1 MTSNRPYLIRA
12 LYEWLV
18 DNDLTP
24 YLLVDA
30 NRDSVHVPTRYVE
43 EGRIVLNVSPSA
55 VGTFRLVTIWLHSR
69 PRFGGSAF
77 AISLPP
83 DAVLGVYARENGKGM
98 LFPDEGVQE
107 EPEPPQPD
115 HPTPPPGRTALT
127 EGRKVASASAV
138 PAFERHHL
146 VVAMLSLS
154 ASGGGSTIFSS
165 GSGQAVVDGLE
176 PGAEHQYVAGSPA
189 DALETEVETV
199 HAADSQAG
207 VGPADAH
214 PYQCDRPVEKLQIAV
229 SAVALYQAGGEFAR
243 ARTIKPEQHYGAS
256 QQQ

>member
-55 VGTFRLVTIWLHSR
+55 VRDLSLGNDLVAFEA
-69 PRFGGSAF
+69 RFGGSAF

-98 LFPDEGVQE
+98 LFPDEGGHE

-115 HPTPPPGRTALT
+115 QPTPPPG
-127 EGRKVASASAV
+127 GRPSLKVV
-138 PAFERHHL
+138 
-146 VVAMLSLS
+146 
-154 ASGGGSTIFSS
+154 
-165 GSGQAVVDGLE
+165 
-176 PGAEHQYVAGSPA
+176 
-189 DALETEVETV
+189 
-199 HAADSQAG
+199 
-207 VGPADAH
+207 
-214 PYQCDRPVEKLQIAV
+214 K
-229 SAVALYQAGGEFAR
+229 
-243 ARTIKPEQHYGAS
+243 
-256 QQQ
+256 

>member
-55 VGTFRLVTIWLHSR
+55 VRDLSLGNDLVAFEA
-69 PRFGGSAF
+69 RFGGSAF

-98 LFPDEGVQE
+98 LFPDEGGQG

-115 HPTPPPGRTALT
+115 QPTPPPG
-127 EGRKVASASAV
+127 GRPSLKVV
-138 PAFERHHL
+138 
-146 VVAMLSLS
+146 
-154 ASGGGSTIFSS
+154 
-165 GSGQAVVDGLE
+165 
-176 PGAEHQYVAGSPA
+176 
-189 DALETEVETV
+189 
-199 HAADSQAG
+199 
-207 VGPADAH
+207 
-214 PYQCDRPVEKLQIAV
+214 K
-229 SAVALYQAGGEFAR
+229 
-243 ARTIKPEQHYGAS
+243 
-256 QQQ
+256 

>member
-55 VGTFRLVTIWLHSR
+55 VRDLSLGNDLVAFEA
-69 PRFGGSAF
+69 RFGGSAF

-98 LFPDEGVQE
+98 LFPDEGGQE

-115 HPTPPPGRTALT
+115 QPTPSPG
-127 EGRKVASASAV
+127 GRPSLKVV
-138 PAFERHHL
+138 
-146 VVAMLSLS
+146 
-154 ASGGGSTIFSS
+154 
-165 GSGQAVVDGLE
+165 
-176 PGAEHQYVAGSPA
+176 
-189 DALETEVETV
+189 
-199 HAADSQAG
+199 
-207 VGPADAH
+207 
-214 PYQCDRPVEKLQIAV
+214 K
-229 SAVALYQAGGEFAR
+229 
-243 ARTIKPEQHYGAS
+243 
-256 QQQ
+256 